1 MRRHGHD
8 QACELFPL
16 RYPPTATFPSV
27 EAHVDDCMDRLSL
40 QSHFNL
46 TYRMMC
52 ASQREVFGIVYD
64 FELE

>member
-1 MRRHGHD
+1 M
-8 QACELFPL
+8 
-16 RYPPTATFPSV
+16 

>member
-1 MRRHGHD
+1 MGRERLQLQLEHERGGG
-8 QACELFPL
+8 
-16 RYPPTATFPSV
+16 RT
-27 EAHVDDCMDRLSL
+27 HVDDCMDRLSL